1 MTAVTW
7 VGILICLSQSAML
20 SGLNLALFSLSKLEL
35 EVEAKK
41 QNEQA
46 RRVLKLRE
54 DSNFAL
60 VTILWGNV
68 GVNVLLALLSNSILT
83 GVIAFLFSTVV
94 ITVFAEI
101 IPQAYFSRNALKVA
115 SLLVPVLRVYQYAL
129 YPITRPTAWALDQ
142 WLGNEGIRYFRER
155 DLRSLIRLHMEA
167 AETDIARMEG
177 QGALNFLEVD
187 DVPLEEEGE
196 PIDPKSVIEL
206 PFKEGRPQFPKF
218 EPSVGDPFLRKIS
231 SSGKSWTI
239 VTDQDGRPRRVL
251 RTGDFLRDALFTQAR
266 FNPNCHCHKPIIVEE
281 AGRKLG
287 GLIPR
292 FRIRSDNEG
301 EDVIE
306 NDVILLWT
314 DAAGRIITGR
324 DILGRLL
331 LKIARCAG
339 SPTSSPHGRTADHE
353 Y

>member
-41 QNEQA
+41 QNAQA
-46 RRVLKLRE
+46 DRVLQLRK

-68 GVNVLLALLSNSILT
+68 GVNVLLALLSNSVLT
-83 GVIAFLFSTVV
+83 GVVAFLFSTVV

-101 IPQAYFSRNALKVA
+101 IPQAYFSRHALKVA
-115 SLLVPVLRVYQYAL
+115 SLLAPVLRVYQYAL
-129 YPITRPTAWALDQ
+129 YPITRSTAWVLDQ
-142 WLGNEGIRYFRER
+142 WLGEEGIRYFRER
-155 DLRSLIRLHMEA
+155 DLRRVIRLHMEA
-167 AETDIARMEG
+167 AESDIARMEG

-196 PIDPKSVIEL
+196 PIDSNSVLEL

-218 EPSVGDPFLRKIS
+218 EPSVDDPLLRKIS
-231 SSGKSWTI
+231 LSGKSWTVI
-239 VTDQDGRPRRVL
+239 TDQDGRPRQVL
-251 RTGDFLRDALFTQAR
+251 RTSDFLRDALFLHAR
-266 FNPNCHCHKPIIVEE
+266 FNPDRHWHKPIIVGE

-292 FRIRSDNEG
+292 FHIRSDREG
-301 EDVIE
+301 EDVVE

-314 DAAGRIITGR
+314 DTERRIITGP

-331 LKIARCAG
+331 RNIAQRTG
-339 SPTSSPHGRTADHE
+339 SSTSSPHD
-353 Y
+353 